1 MPEVSVI
8 VPVYNAAPYLEEC
21 IESILGQDFADI
33 ELILVEDGST
43 DASPDICR
51 HHAAADPS
59 RVKMTATCGKGL
71 SDARNTGTRMACG
84 TFVTFVDSDDKLL
97 DGALSYLVAQAHSTG
112 CPIVSG
118 ILSRTEKISCS
129 GARCESV
136 SCDTAIAA
144 SLYQEGIYHSS
155 ACGKLYRREL
165 LADAFVSGR
174 YYEDLQSF
182 AGIYTAAGMVA
193 VSSRPVYFY
202 RPNPSSFIN
211 TWHSKRTDALWAV
224 DSLRRQL
231 SGKSDELRRAAL
243 ARSFSAY
250 YNIFN
255 LAVTNEQ
262 PEIAD
267 SCHSFITEHR
277 AAIIADRRVRLKDK
291 LGALL
296 SYCGRRAMELA
307 AQTLNI

>member
-43 DASPDICR
+43 DTSPDICR
-51 HHAAADPS
+51 RHAVADPS

-84 TFVTFVDSDDKLL
+84 TFITFVDSDDKLL

-118 ILSRTEKISCS
+118 VLSRTENISCS
-129 GARCESV
+129 VARCESV

-155 ACGKLYRREL
+155 AC
-165 LADAFVSGR
+165 
-174 YYEDLQSF
+174 
-182 AGIYTAAGMVA
+182 
-193 VSSRPVYFY
+193 
-202 RPNPSSFIN
+202 
-211 TWHSKRTDALWAV
+211 
-224 DSLRRQL
+224 RQAIPP
-231 SGKSDELRRAAL
+231 RAA
-243 ARSFSAY
+243 
-250 YNIFN
+250 
-255 LAVTNEQ
+255 
-262 PEIAD
+262 
-267 SCHSFITEHR
+267 
-277 AAIIADRRVRLKDK
+277 
-291 LGALL
+291 
-296 SYCGRRAMELA
+296 
-307 AQTLNI
+307 